1 MAGKNKKREGVGAWV
16 AIVVLFAV
24 GLWPIALVMLLVK
37 LFGDDNKKRR
47 TSAPP
52 LNRTEAAKSA
62 GLEEE
67 PGGAKK
73 AVRNAMR
80 SPAPKKSNAKWL
92 KIIGAVL
99 TVCGLAACWSPID
112 MMIWLGSVEMW
123 YIEELLWALAV
134 TAAGAAMFCSGM
146 SIDRS
151 LKRYNKYLAVVG
163 NYEAMAVEQLSRT
176 LGYSRVR
183 VEKDLQKMIDKGYF
197 GDEAYLN
204 MELGYLFR
212 SGQADA
218 DLKQK
223 RRQEQAA
230 AAAQPP
236 KETEEGYSGILRKI
250 RRANDA
256 IADEA
261 LSAKIDRLETITA
274 KIFRAVEEDP
284 KKQGRIDTFLNYYLP
299 TTQKLLDSYAE
310 FEAAG
315 VEGENL
321 RQAKARIE
329 STMDLIIKG
338 FEHQLDE
345 LYKADVLDVDSD
357 IRVMETMLERDT
369 ASVEK
374 DFGLGGMAME
384 EKPKQAE

>member
-1 MAGKNKKREGVGAWV
+1 MLKEHYKVYEEKMKKSVEAVERDFGAVRAGRANASVLNRIQVDYYGTPTPIQQIAAVASPDPRTLLITPWDTSALKGIEKAIQESDLGINPQNDGKSIRLAFPQLTEERRKELVKQIRKYNEGGKV
-16 AIVVLFAV
+16 AIRN
-24 GLWPIALVMLLVK
+24 IRRDALEAFKKMQKASEITEDELK
-37 LFGDDNKKRR
+37 L
-47 TSAPP
+47 A
-52 LNRTEAAKSA
+52 
-62 GLEEE
+62 
-67 PGGAKK
+67 
-73 AVRNAMR
+73 
-80 SPAPKKSNAKWL
+80 
-92 KIIGAVL
+92 
-99 TVCGLAACWSPID
+99 
-112 MMIWLGSVEMW
+112 
-123 YIEELLWALAV
+123 
-134 TAAGAAMFCSGM
+134 
-146 SIDRS
+146 
-151 LKRYNKYLAVVG
+151 
-163 NYEAMAVEQLSRT
+163 
-176 LGYSRVR
+176 
-183 VEKDLQKMIDKGYF
+183 EKDLQKMIDKGYF

-223 RRQEQAA
+223 RRQEEAA
-230 AAAQPP
+230 AAPPP
-236 KETEEGYSGILRKI
+236 KETEEGCSGILRRI

-256 IADEA
+256 IADPG

-284 KKQGRIDTFLNYYLP
+284 KKRDRIDTFLNYYLP

-345 LYKADVLDVDSD
+345 LYKADAMDVDSD

-374 DFGLGGMAME
+374 DFGLGEFAAEQKPE
-384 EKPKQAE
+384 ETE